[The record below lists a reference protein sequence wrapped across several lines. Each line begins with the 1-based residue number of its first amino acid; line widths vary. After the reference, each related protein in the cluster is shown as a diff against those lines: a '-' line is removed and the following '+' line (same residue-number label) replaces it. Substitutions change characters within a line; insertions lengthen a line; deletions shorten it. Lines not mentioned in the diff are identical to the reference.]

1 MSPAQPIGSNE
12 GAYIDEKATGTMLE
26 ATRRWWAF
34 RLNKSYPP
42 LTILGQLSQFEK
54 LSVIGGK
61 DCEAVTRTP
70 KHDETFKIGS
80 GITVKALHTPCH
92 TQDSICWFMEDGAE
106 KVVFTGDT
114 LFIGGQYIPG
124 VGWN

>member
-1 MSPAQPIGSNE
+1 MVGLPYESAQSI
-12 GAYIDEKATGTMLE
+12 AHH
-26 ATRRWWAF
+26 F
-34 RLNKSYPP
+34 V
-42 LTILGQLSQFEK
+42 QLSQFK
-54 LSVIGGK
+54 DLPVIGGK

-114 LFIGGQYIPG
+114 LFIGGWCILG
-124 VGWN
+124 FGCK